1 MIVAFTAQIV
11 MVASWIANGKPV
23 PFNCKPNPP
32 LLPPDVIFKLVRV
45 SGKTKG
51 NTVGAL
57 DTIPI

>member
-1 MIVAFTAQIV
+1 